1 MDKSGC
7 TPLWYCLALK
17 RWTMAEYLI
26 TSGVRVSV
34 RRAIPGLYSK
44 RSFTLCRSPPDLS
57 GHLDPPAAP
66 VDRSRRRPSVLLRN
80 NSSQMVGLLSPG
92 SEELLHVYRN
102 PPSPPLPSPPCV
114 GFSKGVLGTTTLND
128 SGFSASEGDRDVT
141 TPVEVGGGG
150 RRRNLRYL
158 LSLIHYASLKVREA
172 LLIHSVACS
181 CLLASCGQINYYAH
195 MVFGDDLYHVVLYM
209 GKHVINTDYANFQED
224 DVNTVSVLSYVTI
237 RTCSRLD

>member
-172 LLIHSVACS
+172 LLTRSVACS
-181 CLLASCGQINYYAH
+181 CSFCLWANQVKVWCLVIMLHCYNYGQKLINKGYAIFSGGQSQH
-195 MVFGDDLYHVVLYM
+195 SFCL
-209 GKHVINTDYANFQED
+209 VICYNPCLCQTRVD
-224 DVNTVSVLSYVTI
+224 
-237 RTCSRLD
+237 